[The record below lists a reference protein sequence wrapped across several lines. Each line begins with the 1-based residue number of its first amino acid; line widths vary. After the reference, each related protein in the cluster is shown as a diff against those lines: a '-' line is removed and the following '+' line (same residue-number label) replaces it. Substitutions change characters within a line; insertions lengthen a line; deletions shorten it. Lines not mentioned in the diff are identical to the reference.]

1 LAILDFINLMNMKK
15 FILVLIAVVTLLEVD
30 AQKLPALDKSPAD
43 VAWLPPKRKDPVA
56 KIIYSRP
63 SKAGRTMLGGV
74 EKYGAVWRLGAN
86 ESTELVLM
94 KKATFGDKTLEP
106 GTYTMYAIPEKD
118 KWTIIFNKKLN
129 TWGAYEYDQTQDVAR
144 IDVPVEK
151 TESDVEAFTM
161 VFDEPK
167 DNTSTLYIAWENTQ
181 VKVPVKF

>member
-1 LAILDFINLMNMKK
+1 MKK
-15 FILVLIAVVTLLEVD
+15 IFVFLVVLIAFTELQ

-56 KIIYSRP
+56 KIVYSRP
-63 SKAGRTMLGGV
+63 QKGGRTMLGGT
-74 EKYGAVWRLGAN
+74 EPFGKVWRLGAN
-86 ESTELVLM
+86 ESTELTLIR
-94 KKATFGDKTLEP
+94 KATFGDKTLEP

-144 IDVPVEK
+144 IDVPVGK
-151 TESDVEAFTM
+151 TESEVEAFTIA
-161 VFDEPK
+161 FEEPSG
-167 DNTSTLYIAWENTQ
+167 NSSNMLIAWENTL

>member
-1 LAILDFINLMNMKK
+1 MKK
-15 FILVLIAVVTLLEVD
+15 LFLFLVVLIAFTELQ
-30 AQKLPALDKSPAD
+30 AQKLPALDKSPSD

-56 KIIYSRP
+56 KIIYARP
-63 SKAGRTMLGGV
+63 SKAGRTMIGGT
-74 EKYGAVWRLGAN
+74 EPYGKVWRLGAN
-86 ESTELVLM
+86 ESTELVLI

-129 TWGAYEYDQTQDVAR
+129 TWGAYEYDKSQDVAR
-144 IDVPVEK
+144 IEVPVSK
-151 TESDVEAFTM
+151 TETEIEAFTM

-181 VKVPVKF
+181 VKVPVKW

>member
-1 LAILDFINLMNMKK
+1 MKK
-15 FILVLIAVVTLLEVD
+15 LFLFLVILVAITELQ

-63 SKAGRTMLGGV
+63 QKGGRTMLGGT
-74 EKYGAVWRLGAN
+74 EPFGKVWRLGAN
-86 ESTELVLM
+86 ESTEIVVI
-94 KKATFGDKTLEP
+94 KKATFGDKTIEP

-144 IDVPVEK
+144 IDVPVGK
-151 TESDVEAFTM
+151 TESEVEAFTIA
-161 VFDEPK
+161 FEEPAG
-167 DNTSTLYIAWENTQ
+167 NASNMLIAWENTL